1 MADSDDSLLPGTG
14 HASRDSDGENWL
26 TSYLDV
32 LTLLITLFVL
42 LISMSG
48 GQAGDATSSQATS
61 NNPSFTP
68 LAKVGERQAGILPQ
82 QGDGVSAAFDDL
94 AVDGVVVARH
104 AQGTMLRIADHL
116 LFDSASASLTP
127 SGEATLAQLTDKLS
141 AFPGRISVEGH
152 SDNRPITTS
161 RYPSNWELSSARA
174 SAVLRFLTQQ
184 GIGATR
190 LRAIGYADTK
200 PLSSNDDAQGRAS
213 NRRVELVLHNG

>member
-1 MADSDDSLLPGTG
+1 MADSDDALLPGAG
-14 HASRDSDGENWL
+14 QANKDSDGENWL

-48 GQAGDATSSQATS
+48 GEAGDATTSQATAT
-61 NNPSFTP
+61 PSFSP
-68 LAKVGERQAGILPQ
+68 LAKVGERQAGILPR
-82 QGDGVSAAFDDL
+82 QGDGVNAAFDDL

-184 GIGATR
+184 GIDATR

-213 NRRVELVLHNG
+213 NRRVELVLHND